1 MPTNL
6 VFQRKRD
13 KRGEI
18 VGRDVIDVGCFRLL
32 GRASVSG
39 TDVCVL
45 EDRRFC
51 DFPCEGMLPATS
63 TDDQDAESHD
73 KMMKIFRCIRIRLH
87 IGHYRRSLADRSPE
101 ACLRLRHIAG
111 LWLHVHTT
119 SPISTQ
125 GLSECRKTRW
135 KHALCGVDT
144 IYRASSNKRSQ
155 GVQLIKQSAGF
166 FREEFYMRS
175 M

>member
-1 MPTNL
+1 MNADKL
-6 VFQRKRD
+6 GFSAQKRQA
-13 KRGEI
+13 RGKSSGEMSSTL
-18 VGRDVIDVGCFRLL
+18 DVFRLL

-51 DFPCEGMLPATS
+51 DFPCEGVLPATS

-73 KMMKIFRCIRIRLH
+73 KMMKIFSCIRIRLH

-111 LWLHVHTT
+111 LWLHVHTS

-144 IYRASSNKRSQ
+144 IYRADKRSQ
-155 GVQLIKQSAGF
+155 GVQLIKQSAGVLQ
-166 FREEFYMRS
+166 EQFYMRS